1 MDNLTGD
8 PTSDTIPP
16 TADPADEDII
26 VRKGRNF
33 FQSLAETLSSDL
45 DRLDDA
51 MCMLT
56 GSALEAEIRRIA
68 ADIRGI
74 AAELRCTA
82 REGLQ

>member
-1 MDNLTGD
+1 MDNLTDD

-16 TADPADEDII
+16 TADPDEDIV

-51 MCMLT
+51 VCMLT
-56 GSALEAEIRRIA
+56 GSALEAEIRKIVT
-68 ADIRGI
+68 DIRGI